1 MQDREESLVIDG
13 IKLQPKDGDGH
24 AWRYVPPRPSLERGP
39 GGKPMLQVIEAGS
52 TAFLQC
58 TARIALH
65 EEARAALLARLQEK
79 RPQARTLEAAP
90 LAVERITLEVMT
102 GHDWVTV
109 AESKGSG
116 TPPWTAALAATLA
129 AGQLAAIKSAVA
141 GERKRARLRAWIV
154 LPGSPAAFRRSET
167 RSEARIKTPTG
178 AASAS
183 FTASANASAPAGAA
197 TALELSADIADF
209 FPTGES
215 KR

>member
-1 MQDREESLVIDG
+1 
-13 IKLQPKDGDGH
+13 
-24 AWRYVPPRPSLERGP
+24 
-39 GGKPMLQVIEAGS
+39 MLQVIEAGS